1 MTQKLLSSRLILRE
15 LEPSDL
21 TAVFNYSS
29 QPEYA
34 KFLTH
39 PHATSI
45 EDFKPI
51 FEDII
56 SSQEDNYL
64 WGICLSSNHQL
75 IGMIQITIDEPTQA
89 TLHYEIAP
97 QFWNKGFATEAV
109 TTVITWIFENLPQIN
124 CINGD
129 THFKNLGSQRVM
141 EKSGMNR
148 IKIEVV
154 NWEKFPEPVE
164 LVYYQ
169 IKRP

>member
-1 MTQKLLSSRLILRE
+1 MTQTLLSSRLTLRE

-34 KFLTH
+34 RFLPH
-39 PHATSI
+39 PHAASI

-51 FEDII
+51 FEDIT
-56 SSQEDNYL
+56 SNQEGSYL

-97 QFWNKGFATEAV
+97 QFWNKGFASEAV
-109 TTVITWIFENLPQIN
+109 RTVIAWTFENLSQVN
-124 CINGD
+124 YINGD
-129 THFKNLGSQRVM
+129 THYKNIGSQRVM
-141 EKSGMNR
+141 EKSNMSK
-148 IKIEVV
+148 IKTEVV
-154 NWEKFPEPVE
+154 NWDKFPEPVE
-164 LVYYQ
+164 LFYYQ